1 MEIRASYMIVG
12 AVVLALIAGL
22 AGFAAW
28 LVKSDIDQQST
39 AYAIY
44 FEGSV
49 TGLQQGSQVQ
59 YRGIPVGSIIDIGID
74 PDNVERVRVVA
85 EIDENTPITKD
96 TIATLE
102 LQGITGIA
110 YVQLLGGTQD
120 SAPLVLNDDDGG
132 DLPVIAARRSAL
144 ERVFESTPDLLAQAV
159 EIADRLTIFLND
171 DNLETLSSML
181 VNIGIFSQSLAD
193 NKDNVGDVMIGMSE
207 TLSEIKQLGSD
218 LREVS
223 GKLDE
228 RLDGVGGDL
237 VNTLTEL
244 SAAASSL
251 GAASQEL
258 DGMVEDLRMP
268 LSDFSGTGLYELT
281 SLVGESRALVAAL
294 TRITKEVERD
304 PAGFLIG
311 GSRRGFKAE

>member
-1 MEIRASYMIVG
+1 MEIRASYLVVG
-12 AVVLALIAGL
+12 VVVLALIAGL
-22 AGFAAW
+22 AGFSAW
-28 LVKSDIDQQST
+28 LIKSDIDERAT

-49 TGLQQGSQVQ
+49 TGLQEGSQVQ
-59 YRGIPVGSIIDIGID
+59 YRGIPVGSIVEIGID
-74 PDNVERVRVVA
+74 PSNVERVRVVA
-85 EIDENTPITKD
+85 EIDEKTPITKD

-110 YVQLLGGTQD
+110 YVQLRGGTRE
-120 SAPLVLNDDDGG
+120 SAPMDAASADEDG
-132 DLPVIAARRSAL
+132 LPVIAARRSAL

-159 EIADRLTIFLND
+159 DIADRLATFLSD
-171 DNLETLSSML
+171 DNLDSLGSTLANIETFSGALASNSDGLDDVMSGMTETL
-181 VNIGIFSQSLAD
+181 G
-193 NKDNVGDVMIGMSE
+193 
-207 TLSEIKQLGSD
+207 EIKLLGSD

-223 GKLDE
+223 GKLDQ

-237 VNTLTEL
+237 VNTLAEL
-244 SAAASSL
+244 STAANNL
-251 GAASQEL
+251 GAAALQL
-258 DGMVEDLRMP
+258 DGMVEDLREP

-281 SLVGESRALVAAL
+281 NLVGESRALVAAL

-311 GSRRGFKAE
+311 GSQRGFQAE

>member
-12 AVVLALIAGL
+12 AVVLALVAGL

-39 AYAIY
+39 IYAIF

-74 PDNVERVRVVA
+74 PDNVERVRVIA

-120 SAPLVLNDDDGG
+120 SAPLIIDDDASG

-159 EIADRLTIFLND
+159 EVADRLSTFLSE
-171 DNLETLSSML
+171 DNLDTISATLSN
-181 VNIGIFSQSLAD
+181 VETFSQSLAD
-193 NKDNVGDVMIGMSE
+193 NKDSVGEVMNGMTE
-207 TLSEIKQLGSD
+207 TLSEIKELGRD
-218 LREVS
+218 IREVS
-223 GKLDE
+223 GKLDQ

-244 SAAASSL
+244 SSAASNL
-251 GAASQEL
+251 GEAAREL
-258 DGMVEDLRMP
+258 DGMVEDLRTP

-304 PAGFLIG
+304 PTGFLIG

>member
-1 MEIRASYMIVG
+1 MIVG
-12 AVVLALIAGL
+12 VVVLALIAGL

-28 LVKSDIDQQST
+28 LVKSDVDNLVTS
-39 AYAIY
+39 YRIY

-49 TGLQQGSQVQ
+49 TGLQEGSQVQ
-59 YRGIPVGSIIDIGID
+59 YRGIPVGRIVEIGID
-74 PDNVERVRVVA
+74 PDNVERVRAIA

-110 YVQLLGGTQD
+110 YVQLLGGTRE
-120 SAPLVLNDDDGG
+120 SAPLIADDDE
-132 DLPVIAARRSAL
+132 LPVIAARRSTL
-144 ERVFESTPDLLAQAV
+144 EQVFESTPELLEQAV
-159 EIADRLTIFLND
+159 NVADRLAIFLNE
-171 DNLETLSSML
+171 DNIDSLSSTIANIETFTDGLAGGSGDIGAVMTGMTETL
-181 VNIGIFSQSLAD
+181 N
-193 NKDNVGDVMIGMSE
+193 
-207 TLSEIKQLGSD
+207 EIKELGSD

-223 GKLDE
+223 AKLDE

-237 VNTLTEL
+237 VTTLSEL
-244 SAAASSL
+244 STAASDL
-251 GAASQEL
+251 GGAARQL
-258 DGMVEDLRMP
+258 DGMVEDLREP

-281 SLVGESRALVAAL
+281 NLVGESRALVAAL

-311 GSRRGFKAE
+311 GSNRGFKAE

>member
-1 MEIRASYMIVG
+1 METRASYMIVG
-12 AVVLALIAGL
+12 VVVLALIAGL
-22 AGFAAW
+22 AGFSAW
-28 LVKSDIDQQST
+28 LVKSDIDDQAT

-59 YRGIPVGSIIDIGID
+59 YRGIPVGRIVDIGID

-85 EIDENTPITKD
+85 EIDESTPITND

-102 LQGITGIA
+102 MQGITGLA
-110 YVQLLGGTQD
+110 YVQLRGGTRD
-120 SAPLVLNDDDGG
+120 SAPVTVANDDG
-132 DLPVIAARRSAL
+132 LPVIAARRSAL

-159 EIADRLTIFLND
+159 DIADRFSTFLDD
-171 DNLETLSSML
+171 DNLDSLSATLANIET
-181 VNIGIFSQSLAD
+181 FSHSLAD
-193 NKDNVGDVMIGMSE
+193 NGDNLGDVMTGMTE
-207 TLSEIKQLGSD
+207 TLSEIKQLGGD
-218 LREVS
+218 LRKVS

-237 VNTLTEL
+237 VNTLAEL
-244 SAAASSL
+244 STAANNL
-251 GAASQEL
+251 GGAARQL
-258 DGMVEDLRMP
+258 DGMVEDLREP

-281 SLVGESRALVAAL
+281 NLVGESRALVAAL

-311 GSRRGFKAE
+311 GSRRGYQAE

>member
-22 AGFAAW
+22 AGFSAW
-28 LVKSDIDQQST
+28 LVKSDIDQMATS
-39 AYAIY
+39 YAIY

-49 TGLQQGSQVQ
+49 TGLQEGSQVQ
-59 YRGIPVGSIIDIGID
+59 YRGIPVGRVVEIGID
-74 PDNVERVRVVA
+74 PDNVERVLAVA

-110 YVQLLGGTQD
+110 YVQLLGGTRD
-120 SAPLVLNDDDGG
+120 SAPLVIEDDGEM
-132 DLPVIAARRSAL
+132 PVIAARRSAL

-159 EIADRLTIFLND
+159 EIADRLSKFLND
-171 DNLETLSSML
+171 DNLESLSTTLA
-181 VNIGIFSQSLAD
+181 NIERFSGGLAD
-193 NKDNVGDVMIGMSE
+193 SSGNVDDVMTGMTE
-207 TLSEIKQLGSD
+207 TFSEIKLLSSD

-223 GKLDE
+223 GKLDK

-244 SAAASSL
+244 SAAAANL
-251 GAASQEL
+251 GGAARQL
-258 DGMVEDLRMP
+258 DGMVEDLREP

-281 SLVGESRALVAAL
+281 NLVGESRALVAAL

>member
-39 AYAIY
+39 AYIIY

-59 YRGIPVGSIIDIGID
+59 YRGIPVGSIVDIGID
-74 PDNVERVRVVA
+74 PDDVERVRVVA

-110 YVQLLGGTQD
+110 YVQLLGGTRE
-120 SAPLVLNDDDGG
+120 SAPLVQG
-132 DLPVIAARRSAL
+132 DEENGDMPVIAARRSAL

-159 EIADRLTIFLND
+159 EIADRLTTFLND
-171 DNLETLSSML
+171 DNLDTLSSTL
-181 VNIGIFSQSLAD
+181 VNVESFSQSLAD
-193 NKDNVGDVMIGMSE
+193 NKDNIGDVMIGMSD

-237 VNTLTEL
+237 VNTLSEL
-244 SAAASSL
+244 SAAANNL
-251 GAASQEL
+251 GAAAQEL
-258 DGMVEDLRMP
+258 DGMVEDLRVP

-281 SLVGESRALVAAL
+281 NLVGESRALVAAL

-304 PAGFLIG
+304 PTGFLIG